1 MSNAD
6 SIHTAGTV
14 FGMAQAQAWE
24 ALRVAHYHSATGGA
38 FKWRDQ
44 VEAFDCALDTV
55 QDTLSDD
62 DACDL
67 FCANAR
73 LAFHGSNADARTQ
86 AQWREVSRAAYA
98 ALTAKERTAA

>member
-14 FGMAQAQAWE
+14 FGLAQAQAWE
-24 ALRVAHYHSATGGA
+24 ALRIAHHHSATGGA

-44 VEAFDCALDTV
+44 VGVFDIALDTV

-67 FCANAR
+67 FLAQAR
-73 LAFHGSNADARTQ
+73 LAFHGSNADAKTQ

-98 ALTAKERTAA
+98 ALVAKERDAA

>member
-1 MSNAD
+1 MTAD
-6 SIHTAGTV
+6 ELHTAGTV

-24 ALRVAHYHSATGGA
+24 ALRIAHYHSATGGG
-38 FKWRDQ
+38 FTWRDQ
-44 VEAFDCALDTV
+44 VAAFDAALDTV

-67 FCANAR
+67 FCAQAR
-73 LAFHGSNADARTQ
+73 LAFHGSNADAKTQ

-98 ALTAKERTAA
+98 ALVSKERSAA